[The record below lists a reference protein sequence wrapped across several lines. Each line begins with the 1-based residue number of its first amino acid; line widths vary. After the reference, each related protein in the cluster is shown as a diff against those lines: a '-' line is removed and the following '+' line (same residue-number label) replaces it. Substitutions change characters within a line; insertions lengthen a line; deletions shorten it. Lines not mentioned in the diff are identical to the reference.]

1 MRHRGIEPRI
11 STSPWRRSNV
21 SSIET
26 CAAPSN
32 LCLWGLHRI
41 LYVFT
46 DKFVRSTLFDA
57 WFNPDTST
65 YGNWKSISQYY
76 GLSHRQSHI
85 DVCIGLYTVVPYHT
99 YTGCFYNGGRSTQ
112 SPRAVRWL
120 LTAFRYGVKG
130 VPNGK
135 YLTLNADGRIW
146 THRPCFPWHISFQ
159 DCALITIWVRRRNG
173 NALRKACLFRNQ
185 PIGFT
190 IPITQIAGFEP
201 TTS

>member
-1 MRHRGIEPRI
+1 MLRQGIEPCNVSLLAPYYLPVDILTTALGLTEGKAPCIPNPITQHMRHRGIEPRI

-41 LYVFT
+41 LYVF
-46 DKFVRSTLFDA
+46 
-57 WFNPDTST
+57 
-65 YGNWKSISQYY
+65 
-76 GLSHRQSHI
+76 
-85 DVCIGLYTVVPYHT
+85 TVVPYHT